1 MPNCECEL
9 KAGGDDPVRLR
20 WRRRSKRLP
29 VRPRPYPGES
39 PVGYL
44 VRVSEANG
52 WCSPRRLWAV
62 MDSIEA
68 SPVRRLSQALNLS
81 DHDMGELQGPWPY
94 FTAQAASLPSDL
106 SRENMT
112 NEVLRWCP
120 QCLKD
125 SHYHRSIWTLKLV
138 GVCAEHGTLLL
149 DTCPLCGAVQRF
161 ERAML
166 SRCACGQDLS
176 RAPATRAE
184 ASIIQLQRWVNCG
197 LEKMHEPAVAGQYL
211 TPSQWFRL
219 IGYLGAFSSNSRCR
233 RPGQL
238 SGLHLMENVDP
249 LIRGTA
255 SVLDDWPL
263 GYHAFLARQRSAF
276 AEATHISEAFGRYYW
291 CLYRELA
298 NPCFDFLRVEFETFL
313 REHWFGLLGRR
324 NRRLSLLTIE
334 AQRSQPLEKAARDA
348 GVGKSVVRHLARQ
361 GKIEAVVVD
370 HSSGR
375 STMAIRKQDI
385 DNIRATAA
393 DHITILEAARFLG
406 ISRPRVRELIDA
418 GVLATHLQK
427 PRSNASTWLLSRD
440 SVEALS
446 KLAAKSLW
454 SGNDDACECIEL
466 GNLLKT
472 WCLRTGEFAEL
483 LGAISSG
490 VLRTGWSSGEPS
502 SLGTLKLPVAI
513 VREWLDGHRS
523 KRDEWLSVDAAAGVL
538 GLKQQVVYELVA
550 RGLLVSV
557 SQQGRRG
564 TGRQVHRD
572 AIAQFRQ
579 TYVSLAELAGER
591 RVAPRTLLHELSV
604 TPVCGPTVDGARQYF
619 YSRTDLSG
627 TDVSGRV

>member
-1 MPNCECEL
+1 MLEGEGNL
-9 KAGGDDPVRLR
+9 KAGGGDPVRSFR
-20 WRRRSKRLP
+20 CRRSRRLP
-29 VRPRPYPGES
+29 VRPRPHPGES

-52 WCSPRRLWAV
+52 WCSPRRLWAA
-62 MDSIEA
+62 MGSIEA
-68 SPVRRLSQALNLS
+68 SPARRMRQAVHLSEHDIALL
-81 DHDMGELQGPWPY
+81 HGPWPY
-94 FTAQAASLPSDL
+94 FTGLAALLPSHL
-106 SRENMT
+106 HREDMT

-125 SHYHRSIWTLKLV
+125 SHHHRSIWNLKLV

-149 DTCPLCGAVQRF
+149 DTCPQCGAVQRF

-166 SRCACGQDLS
+166 SRCACGQDLC
-176 RAPATRAE
+176 RVPVTRAE
-184 ASIIQLQRWVNCG
+184 ASIVQLQRWVNCA
-197 LEKMHEPAVAGQYL
+197 LAKMLEPAIAGQCL

-219 IGYLGAFSSNSRCR
+219 IRYLGAFSSNPR
-233 RPGQL
+233 RRHPGQL
-238 SGLHLMENVDP
+238 NGLHLMENVEP

-255 SVLDDWPL
+255 SVLADWPL
-263 GYHAFLARQRSAF
+263 GYHAFLERQRGAF
-276 AEATHISEAFGRYYW
+276 AAATHINEAFGRYYR

-298 NPCFDFLRVEFETFL
+298 DPCFDFLRVEFETFL

-324 NRRLSLLTIE
+324 NRRLSLMTIK

-375 STMAIRKQDI
+375 STLAIRKQDV
-385 DNIRATAA
+385 DSIRATAA
-393 DHITILEAARFLG
+393 DHITILEASRFLG

-418 GVLATHLQK
+418 GVLTTHLQK
-427 PRSNASTWLLSRD
+427 PRSKASTWLLSRT
-440 SVEALS
+440 SVEELS
-446 KLAAKSLW
+446 KLAAESLW
-454 SGNDDACECIEL
+454 SGNGDACECVEL
-466 GNLLKT
+466 RTLLKT
-472 WCLRTGEFAEL
+472 WCLRRGEFAEL

-490 VLRTGWSSGEPS
+490 VLRAVGPSSELF
-502 SLGTLKLPVAI
+502 SLGTLKLPVAP

-538 GLKQQVVYELVA
+538 GLKQQVVYQLVA

-557 SQQGRRG
+557 SRQDRRG
-564 TGRQVHRD
+564 SGRQVHRD

-579 TYVSLAELAGER
+579 TYVSLAELAKGR
-591 RVAPRTLLHELSV
+591 GMAPRALLHQLSV
-604 TPVCGPTVDGARQYF
+604 APVCGPMVDGARQYF
-619 YSRTDLSG
+619 YSRAEVSASG
-627 TDVSGRV
+627 